1 MLQCH
6 CSSLKPLPT
15 SIDNS
20 NHRGTGGLTSMANL
34 RPDCHGQIIA
44 IHCSTAATPR
54 PTNART
60 SIFRIVK
67 GASPELTPHELQ
79 NPEWSMA
86 VCCCREAGVSFELVI
101 RDTAIELHGDW
112 IYSSRQRGASCEN
125 RFSACEKPDRVV
137 HESVLLQGGGPQVQ
151 DDIPPYHHRTGW
163 RGRTQLTPRRVL

>member
-1 MLQCH
+1 MHCYNLIDKTAVLQCH

-86 VCCCREAGVSFELVI
+86 VCCCREAGVRFELVI

-137 HESVLLQGGGPQVQ
+137 HPDTEASLVGPTFQHVL
-151 DDIPPYHHRTGW
+151 T
-163 RGRTQLTPRRVL
+163 TSPRCERK